1 MLIRMATIR
10 TDPMNYQ
17 PGMEIITS
25 DIRDKVL
32 TNVDNYDYSKISV
45 EAVEAALKKDHLSL
59 EDYGALLSPAATPI
73 FRRNGKKSCY

>member
-1 MLIRMATIR
+1 MATIR

-59 EDYGALLSPAATPI
+59 ED
-73 FRRNGKKSCY
+73 